1 MNQKICEKV
10 KAIDPMLHCVTYFYL
25 TKVLLEVAPLEVFL
39 NETKLIIKKHFGER
53 LIYLTE

>member
-10 KAIDPMLHCVTYFYL
+10 KAIDPMLYCVTYFYL

-39 NETKLIIKKHFGER
+39 NETKLIIKKLFGER